1 MFATGICRGARS
13 RPALVRLRCAV
24 PGCAIEAI
32 VEALGWLPQTGRAAL
47 TRLRQQGFRIE
58 RVRGD
63 GVSRYR
69 ITEDRK
75 AA

>member
-1 MFATGICRGARS
+1 MRFK
-13 RPALVRLRCAV
+13 
-24 PGCAIEAI
+24 AI
-32 VEALGWLPQTGRAAL
+32 VETLGWLPHTVRAAL

-58 RVRGD
+58 RVRED

-69 ITEDRK
+69 IAEDRK